1 MKKTITS
8 GVALAMFVT
17 SAAQAQD
24 WAETLV
30 GGVFRMAF
38 PIALSAARGAVDLQ
52 YSHVN
57 VDYDGNAFALNGLE
71 IWPLGTRTAENP
83 CKIEIERI
91 SFSGSDFWDSLD
103 FQSSQIE
110 ASGISVPRACV
121 ADEPELAEVF
131 DTVGLDTLEI
141 QRAFLIVEHQLPTAS
156 TSIKL
161 FAQSDD
167 LLAISMT
174 ADLPYASIGEID
186 PYYGYGPDPIFEFS
200 SATIEIESLG
210 LWDRLAG
217 AVPDRFFV
225 PQAAGLL
232 AQKYLEDILYQWN
245 EAAYYKNDTGELSIH
260 QLAFVYDVRDEV
272 ERFVREKD
280 GITISLEARNG
291 SVLLG
296 EYLINDGKTFFS
308 EMQPRIREVNQISTA
323 APSRKL
329 LEDHIAGKPLS
340 QADSLTLGRAFLT
353 GHGVPKSQSR
363 AANLL
368 RPIALAGDAEAAE
381 LAASA
386 LEVSNPAEAY
396 KFAVLGT
403 CNGSKETLPV
413 VDRLEGSLGLEQ
425 ALAIQAEIMGD
436 FPREIPTSG
445 VTAVSDLAFM
455 HLRGSG
461 ACRSYALAYF
471 YASLCAAAGK
481 IQCNSVLD
489 ELANRMHV
497 DPSRSAIWS
506 EIEEREAQLALE
518 VWLYEGFADATVEA
532 AYGNK

>member
-1 MKKTITS
+1 MKKTTTS
-8 GVALAMFVT
+8 AVVFALFFS

-38 PIALSAARGAVDLQ
+38 PIVLSAARGAVDLQ

-57 VDYDGNAFALNGLE
+57 IDYEGNAFALNGLE
-71 IWPLGTRTAENP
+71 IWPLGTRTEENP
-83 CKIEIERI
+83 CKMEIDRV
-91 SFSGSDFWDSLD
+91 SLTASDFWDSLVS
-103 FQSSQIE
+103 QSSQVE
-110 ASGISVPRACV
+110 VSGISVPRACV
-121 ADEPELAEVF
+121 ADEPDLAELF
-131 DTVGLDTLEI
+131 DTVGLETLEI
-141 QRAFLIVEHQLPTAS
+141 QRAFLTVEHQLPTAS
-156 TSIKL
+156 TNITL

-167 LLAISMT
+167 LLAVSIT
-174 ADLPYASIGEID
+174 TDLPYASIGEID

-200 SATIEIESLG
+200 SATIEIENLG

-232 AQKYLEDILYQWN
+232 VQKSLEDILYQWN
-245 EAAYYKNDTGELSIH
+245 EAAFYTNETGDLSIH
-260 QLAFVYDVRDEV
+260 QLAFVYDVREEV

-280 GITISLEARNG
+280 GMTISLEARNG
-291 SVLLG
+291 SVGLG
-296 EYLINDGKTFFS
+296 EYLVNDGKSFFS
-308 EMQPRIREVNQISTA
+308 ELQPRIGAINQISTE

-340 QADSLTLGRAFLT
+340 QADNFTLGRAFLT
-353 GHGVPKSQSR
+353 GQGVPKSQSR

-368 RPIALAGDAEAAE
+368 RPIALAGNAEAAA
-381 LAASA
+381 LAARA

-396 KFAVLGT
+396 KFGVLGT
-403 CNGSKETLPV
+403 CNGSTETLPV
-413 VDRLEGSLGLEQ
+413 VDRLEGSLGMEQ
-425 ALAIQAEIMGD
+425 ALAIQAEIMAD
-436 FPREIPTSG
+436 FPRENPTSS
-445 VTAVSDLAFM
+445 VAAASDLAFM

-461 ACRSYALAYF
+461 ACRSYASAYF

-481 IQCNSVLD
+481 VQCNSVLD

-518 VWLYEGFADATVEA
+518 VWLYEGVADAAGETV
-532 AYGNK
+532 YGKK